1 MVAGEQQP
9 HRGGEG
15 EAAVAP
21 VGGELLVTGVGSH
34 LARQVFRVGEG
45 VQTQA
50 VVADAHLPCRKLDVL
65 QGGVTFR
72 HEREV
77 AFNKSRLS
85 LSTHNLIGGEA
96 AQPDK
101 PAVVHDALELFAGFQ
116 ELGRGFPVQLL
127 RDDMSP
133 AQRAEIA
140 LHPVTLLCCLGQV
153 EVAGVFQVRTL
164 VEVTLERAA

>member
-1 MVAGEQQP
+1 M
-9 HRGGEG
+9 
-15 EAAVAP
+15 
-21 VGGELLVTGVGSH
+21 
-34 LARQVFRVGEG
+34 
-45 VQTQA
+45 QTQA

-127 RDDMSP
+127 GMICPRHSV
-133 AQRAEIA
+133 
-140 LHPVTLLCCLGQV
+140 LKLLCIRLRSFV
-153 EVAGVFQVRTL
+153 VLVR
-164 VEVTLERAA
+164 

>member
-1 MVAGEQQP
+1 M
-9 HRGGEG
+9 
-15 EAAVAP
+15 
-21 VGGELLVTGVGSH
+21 
-34 LARQVFRVGEG
+34 
-45 VQTQA
+45 
-50 VVADAHLPCRKLDVL
+50 CL
-65 QGGVTFR
+65 QRPF
-72 HEREV
+72 
-77 AFNKSRLS
+77 K
-85 LSTHNLIGGEA
+85 

-164 VEVTLERAA
+164 VEVTLESAAPRAELDKNGKLKQNPGY